1 MEVQQVAT
9 PPPSGLLLLND
20 PGDPPVDLDLDP
32 DDANATNSTT
42 PPFVDAMPSSFS
54 TMSDLSFY
62 CVIAYSIIFVISA
75 TGNISVFC
83 SVYKQLRH
91 AKNRISLLI
100 LHLCIADL
108 VVTFTAMPLEVIW
121 RVTIQWYGGD
131 VMCKAC
137 QFLRAFGLYAS
148 SMVVICISLDRYF
161 AIIYPL
167 KLARAAERAKITL
180 AIAWGCALICAAPQ
194 VCEILEFCWI
204 ILGV

>member
-1 MEVQQVAT
+1 
-9 PPPSGLLLLND
+9 
-20 PGDPPVDLDLDP
+20 
-32 DDANATNSTT
+32 
-42 PPFVDAMPSSFS
+42 
-54 TMSDLSFY
+54 
-62 CVIAYSIIFVISA
+62 
-75 TGNISVFC
+75 
-83 SVYKQLRH
+83 
-91 AKNRISLLI
+91 
-100 LHLCIADL
+100 
-108 VVTFTAMPLEVIW
+108 
-121 RVTIQWYGGD
+121 
-131 VMCKAC
+131 MCKAC